1 MKKYFLYLSIIH
13 TICFSQWFDIDFDG
27 VNRVYYV
34 SYPEGYSSPSGL
46 IVNMHGFGGNAS
58 SQISGTQMD
67 NYAHQQ
73 NIAVVYPQG
82 INSDIGSTS
91 WNVGTF
97 WDFNS
102 EDDVGF
108 ISAVIDAVASSF
120 EIDLNRVYACGYSN
134 GGYMAYELA
143 CELSGKVTAF
153 GSVAGN
159 FMLNSNQSCD
169 GDRDIPIIHFHGTND
184 ATVDY
189 FPPSFDQALT
199 VEQSIEYWNG
209 YNNFNLESSE
219 SLNSYVEVYKYFN
232 DFSQAEFVHYKV
244 NGGQHEW
251 FWNNWGFNA
260 SEELVNFFSQYK
272 LTDFIYSDLLG
283 DLNGDET
290 LNIQD
295 VVLLV
300 ELVLVDDYEQVA
312 DLNLDASVD
321 VLDIVQL
328 VDSILN

>member
-1 MKKYFLYLSIIH
+1 M
-13 TICFSQWFDIDFDG
+13 TQWFQLNHDFIA
-27 VNRVYYV
+27 RTYYV
-34 SYPEGYSSPSGL
+34 SYPDNVEDQESVPL
-46 IVNMHGFGGNAS
+46 IINMHGYGGSAS
-58 SQISGTQMD
+58 SQRLYSEMD
-67 NYAHQQ
+67 DFAHQLG
-73 NIAVVYPQG
+73 IAVVYPQG
-82 INSDIGSTS
+82 IVNSIGYTS
-91 WNVGTF
+91 WNIGTF
-97 WDFNS
+97 WDFSNL
-102 EDDVGF
+102 DDVGF
-108 ISAVIDAVASSF
+108 IDAMIEKISNDFNIDQDR
-120 EIDLNRVYACGYSN
+120 IYACGMSN
-134 GGYMAYELA
+134 GGYMSYELA
-143 CELSGKVTAF
+143 CELENKITAF

-159 FMLNSNQSCD
+159 FMLNSDQNCD
-169 GDRDIPIIHFHGTND
+169 SEREIPIIHFHGTND
-184 ATVDY
+184 PTVDY